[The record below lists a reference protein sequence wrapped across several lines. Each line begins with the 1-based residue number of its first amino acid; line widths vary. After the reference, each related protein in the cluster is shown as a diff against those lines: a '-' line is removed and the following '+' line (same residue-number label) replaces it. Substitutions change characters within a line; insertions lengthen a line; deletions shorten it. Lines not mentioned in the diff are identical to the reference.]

1 MTNDLEWRKRTS
13 ILEQQLLRQRDK
25 AQELV
30 LEKELELNDLREALH
45 STKYNRKTSH
55 SSTGSRKEVSNLLL
69 ILICNHVIF
78 LYVYSSRNIWMKNLI
93 KKDLICFI
101 MHTS

>member
-13 ILEQQLLRQRDK
+13 ILEQQLLKQRDK

-30 LEKELELNDLREALH
+30 LEKELELNTLRETLH

-55 SSTGSRKEVSNLLL
+55 SSAGSRKEVSNLLYIFIFNYV
-69 ILICNHVIF
+69 ILCD
-78 LYVYSSRNIWMKNLI
+78 Y
-93 KKDLICFI
+93 FI
-101 MHTS
+101 

>member
-13 ILEQQLLRQRDK
+13 ILEQQLLKQRDK

-30 LEKELELNDLREALH
+30 LEKELELNTLRETLH

-55 SSTGSRKEVSNLLL
+55 SSTGSRKEVSNLLSIFICKYVI
-69 ILICNHVIF
+69 IL
-78 LYVYSSRNIWMKNLI
+78 YEYSSRNIWMKNLV
-93 KKDLICFI
+93 KKDHICFI
-101 MHTS
+101 MHTN